1 MKLNTTVSGPAE
13 PSDKTPV
20 LLVHGLFGQA
30 RNLGVLARALS
41 RDRTVVAVDMR
52 NHGESFHDP
61 DHTYPAMAGD
71 LARVIEDHVG
81 RGESGGGGQMDVVGH
96 SMGGKAAMW
105 LALTR
110 PELVAR
116 LVVLDIAPVAYGHSQ
131 ADTIDAME
139 ATDLTSAKTRSQ
151 ADMALAQH
159 LDDHSVRAF
168 LLQSLDLK
176 SDPPRWRMNLAALRE
191 RMADLTG
198 WPGHEGLSW
207 DGPALFLAGGE
218 SDYVSPEHEAEIRA
232 AFPKAQLE
240 RVAGTS
246 HWLHAE
252 KPAEVVEAV
261 VGFLG

>member
-1 MKLNTTVSGPAE
+1 MPLFFRRLIS
-13 PSDKTPV
+13 V
-20 LLVHGLFGQA
+20 LLSLLIASAVIFAVVDLVPGDPASFMLGTGA
-30 RNLGVLARALS
+30 RP
-41 RDRTVVAVDMR
+41 DTV
-52 NHGESFHDP
+52 
-61 DHTYPAMAGD
+61 
-71 LARVIEDHVG
+71 
-81 RGESGGGGQMDVVGH
+81 
-96 SMGGKAAMW
+96 
-105 LALTR
+105 
-110 PELVAR
+110 
-116 LVVLDIAPVAYGHSQ
+116 
-131 ADTIDAME
+131 
-139 ATDLTSAKTRSQ
+139 
-151 ADMALAQH
+151 
-159 LDDHSVRAF
+159 
-168 LLQSLDLK
+168 
-176 SDPPRWRMNLAALRE
+176 AALRE

>member
-1 MKLNTTVSGPAE
+1 MTRA
-13 PSDKTPV
+13 
-20 LLVHGLFGQA
+20 LLVDLEDGPRQQL
-30 RNLGVLARALS
+30 
-41 RDRTVVAVDMR
+41 
-52 NHGESFHDP
+52 
-61 DHTYPAMAGD
+61 GD
-71 LARVIEDHVG
+71 LPIATEVLTG
-81 RGESGGGGQMDVVGH
+81 RE
-96 SMGGKAAMW
+96 
-105 LALTR
+105 
-110 PELVAR
+110 
-116 LVVLDIAPVAYGHSQ
+116 
-131 ADTIDAME
+131 
-139 ATDLTSAKTRSQ
+139 
-151 ADMALAQH
+151 LAQH

>member
-1 MKLNTTVSGPAE
+1 MTLSTTITGPDT
-13 PSDKTPV
+13 PGIPPV
-20 LLVHGLFGQA
+20 LIAHGLFGQG
-30 RNLGVLARALS
+30 RNLGVIARQLAETR
-41 RDRTVVAVDMR
+41 RVVSVDMR
-52 NHGESFHDP
+52 NHGDSFWDD
-61 DHTYPAMAGD
+61 DHSYDALASD
-71 LARVIEDHVG
+71 LAAVIEA
-81 RGESGGGGQMDVVGH
+81 EGGTADVVGH

-252 KPAEVVEAV
+252 KPAEVAEAV

>member
-1 MKLNTTVSGPAE
+1 MI
-13 PSDKTPV
+13 
-20 LLVHGLFGQA
+20 
-30 RNLGVLARALS
+30 ARALADS
-41 RDRTVVAVDMR
+41 RQVVSLDLR
-52 NHGESFHDP
+52 NHGDSPWSDEHDY
-61 DHTYPAMAGD
+61 DALAGD
-71 LARVIEDHVG
+71 VAEVIADH
-81 RGESGGGGQMDVVGH
+81 GGQADVVGH
-96 SMGGKAAMW
+96 SMGGKTALW

-110 PELVAR
+110 PAMLRR

-131 ADTIDAME
+131 ADMIDAME
-139 ATDLTSAKTRSQ
+139 GVDFASCTSRGQ
-151 ADMALAQH
+151 ADQALAATVE
-159 LDDHSVRAF
+159 DHSVRAF

>member
-1 MKLNTTVSGPAE
+1 MKLNTTAAGPEE

-81 RGESGGGGQMDVVGH
+81 RGEDGGGGQMDVVGH

-105 LALTR
+105 LALTEGDLMR
-110 PELVAR
+110 R
-116 LVVLDIAPVAYGHSQ
+116 LVVLDIAPVAYAHSQ
-131 ADTIDAME
+131 MKQIDAME
-139 ATDLTSAKTRSQ
+139 GTEFTACKTRSA
-151 ADMALAQH
+151 ADAALSARVE
-159 LDDHSVRAF
+159 DPGVRAF
-168 LLQSLDLK
+168 LLQSLDLRAE
-176 SDPPRWRMNLAALRE
+176 PPEWRLNLPVLRE

-198 WPGHEGLSW
+198 WPGSEGMSW
-207 DGPALFLAGGE
+207 DGPALFLAGAD
-218 SDYVSPEHEAEIRA
+218 SDYVLPAYEAAVFA
-232 AFPKAQLE
+232 AFPEARLE
-240 RVAGTS
+240 RVAGTG

-252 KPAEVVEAV
+252 KPGEVAEAV